1 MYGSTVPE
9 PELDPVSNEAE
20 LSGKNEMTEADIKDE
35 VEGRFV
41 IQEGSVPTVRT
52 SVDSVKKVFVD
63 TSVHEIGA
71 PKLSDLWRNF
81 SLLPNFMPL
90 FKVLVWRSISLR
102 YSQSFLG
109 VLWVAVQPVAS
120 TLMVLFMFN
129 IIKVNTAD
137 GSHQGIFLFTGIMVW
152 QFFARGLG
160 DVTGSLLAHAGI
172 LTKIYLPKIMLPL
185 ASVMAAWFDTLIMIT
200 LLIIACVALGIPLSP
215 RIMWLPVF
223 LTIVCLASLCIGI
236 GLAPLNALYR
246 DVGMILPFALQFGMF
261 ASPVYYATRFIP
273 EKYQLLY
280 HLNPMVS
287 LIEGVRWSLLPE
299 SPAPDLTYLAINLC
313 TILVMLGISV
323 FTYQRL
329 EAIVIDRI

>member
-1 MYGSTVPE
+1 
-9 PELDPVSNEAE
+9 
-20 LSGKNEMTEADIKDE
+20 MTDTDIDNDADD
-35 VEGRFV
+35 RFF
-41 IQEGSVPTVRT
+41 IQEGSVPSVRT
-52 SVDSVKKVFVD
+52 SIESIKKVFVD
-63 TSVHEIGA
+63 ESVHEIGA
-71 PKLSDLWRNF
+71 PKLTDLWRSF

-102 YSQSFLG
+102 YTQSFLG
-109 VLWVAVQPVAS
+109 VLWITIQPVAS
-120 TLMVLFMFN
+120 TLMVFFMFN

-137 GSHQGIFLFTGIMVW
+137 GSHQGIFLFSGIMVW

-160 DVTGSLLAHAGI
+160 DATGSLLAHSGI

-200 LLIIACVALGIPLSP
+200 LLILACLAFGIPLSP
-215 RIMWLPVF
+215 RILWLPVF
-223 LTIVCLASLCIGI
+223 LTIVCLGSLCIGI

-299 SPAPDLTYLAINLC
+299 SPAPELKYIVINLVS
-313 TILVMLGISV
+313 ILVMLAISI
-323 FTYQRL
+323 FAYQKL
-329 EAIVIDRI
+329 ESIVIDRI

>member
-1 MYGSTVPE
+1 
-9 PELDPVSNEAE
+9 
-20 LSGKNEMTEADIKDE
+20 MTDADIDNE
-35 VEGRFV
+35 GEGRFF
-41 IQEGSVPTVRT
+41 IQEGSVSFVRT
-52 SVDSVKKVFVD
+52 SVDSAKKVFVD
-63 TSVHEIGA
+63 ESVHEIGA
-71 PKLSDLWRNF
+71 PKLTDLWRSF

-109 VLWVAVQPVAS
+109 VLWVTIQPVAS
-120 TLMVLFMFN
+120 TLMVFFMFN

-160 DVTGSLLAHAGI
+160 DTTGSLLAHSGI

-200 LLIIACVALGIPLSP
+200 ALIIACLAFGIPLSA
-215 RIMWLPVF
+215 RILWLPVF
-223 LTIVCLASLCIGI
+223 LTIVCLGSLSVGI

-273 EKYQLLY
+273 DKYQLLY

-299 SPAPDLTYLAINLC
+299 SPAPDLNYLAINLAS
-313 TILVMLGISV
+313 ILVMLAVSV
-323 FTYQRL
+323 IAYQKL